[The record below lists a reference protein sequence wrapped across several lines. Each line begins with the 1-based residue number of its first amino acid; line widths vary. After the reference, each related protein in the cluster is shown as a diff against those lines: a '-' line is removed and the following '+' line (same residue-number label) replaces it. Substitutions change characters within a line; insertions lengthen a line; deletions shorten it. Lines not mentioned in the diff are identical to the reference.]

1 MQKYL
6 TDLNEYQ
13 QEAAVNYNG
22 ASLIIAGA
30 GSGKTR
36 VLTYRIAHMLNCG
49 VNPRSI
55 LALTFTNKASK
66 EMKERIRKLIGS
78 DIANYLWMGTFH
90 SVFAKILRFE
100 AASIGYTSQFTIYD
114 TDDSKSLI
122 KTIVKEMHLDK
133 DTYKPNE
140 IYNRISGA
148 KNNLI
153 TPEVYCATNE
163 YKEFDRMTKK
173 PELGRIYQ
181 IYVARCKKADA
192 MDFDDILVNMNILLR
207 NFPEVMIKYQ
217 KKFSYILVDEYQ
229 DTNYSQYLIIK
240 KLAAINKN
248 ICVVG
253 DDAQSIYA
261 FRGAK
266 IENILNFKNDYP
278 DYMLYKLEQNYRSTQ
293 NIVLAANS
301 LIKKNKEQIP
311 KKLFSDNEEGEKI
324 KILKSMSDTDESY
337 QVVGALL
344 DNIYQNKFDYS
355 DYAILYRTNAQSRSL
370 EEALR
375 KRNLPYRIYGGIS
388 FYQRKEIKDV
398 LAYFR
403 LAINNKDEEALKRVI
418 NYPARGIGDTTIE
431 KLIAGATAADVSLWN
446 VLLNPAEYGVSL
458 NSGTQTKLT
467 NFAGLIK
474 SFSARLQE
482 LDAYRLAMQIVAEAG
497 IMKELKEDKSPES
510 VSRSENIEELI
521 NGINEFVDLFNEEEG
536 MPGLD
541 AYMQNIALLTDMD
554 TDKPEDKNRISL
566 MTVHA
571 AKGLEFKC
579 VFIVGVEENLFPS
592 SMSNTTSK
600 EIEEERRLF
609 YVALTR
615 AEKFAYISFAL
626 SRFKWGQFTNSS
638 PSRFLK
644 DIDPNYLD
652 NNFID
657 EDDGF
662 EEDDLNDIEASPV
675 KFFKQKKFQAREKK
689 PFPVQTPQL
698 SNKFSRVKNT
708 EESISSENEIVET
721 DDVTGIQS
729 GMSVYHERFG
739 PGKVLQLEGKF
750 PNTKATIFFQSS
762 GQKQLLLKFAKLKI
776 IE

>member
-1 MQKYL
+1 
-6 TDLNEYQ
+6 
-13 QEAAVNYNG
+13 
-22 ASLIIAGA
+22 
-30 GSGKTR
+30 
-36 VLTYRIAHMLNCG
+36 
-49 VNPRSI
+49 
-55 LALTFTNKASK
+55 
-66 EMKERIRKLIGS
+66 
-78 DIANYLWMGTFH
+78 
-90 SVFAKILRFE
+90 
-100 AASIGYTSQFTIYD
+100 
-114 TDDSKSLI
+114 
-122 KTIVKEMHLDK
+122 
-133 DTYKPNE
+133 
-140 IYNRISGA
+140 
-148 KNNLI
+148 
-153 TPEVYCATNE
+153 
-163 YKEFDRMTKK
+163 
-173 PELGRIYQ
+173 
-181 IYVARCKKADA
+181 
-192 MDFDDILVNMNILLR
+192 
-207 NFPEVMIKYQ
+207 
-217 KKFSYILVDEYQ
+217 
-229 DTNYSQYLIIK
+229 
-240 KLAAINKN
+240 
-248 ICVVG
+248 
-253 DDAQSIYA
+253 
-261 FRGAK
+261 
-266 IENILNFKNDYP
+266 
-278 DYMLYKLEQNYRSTQ
+278 
-293 NIVLAANS
+293 
-301 LIKKNKEQIP
+301 
-311 KKLFSDNEEGEKI
+311 
-324 KILKSMSDTDESY
+324 
-337 QVVGALL
+337 
-344 DNIYQNKFDYS
+344 
-355 DYAILYRTNAQSRSL
+355 
-370 EEALR
+370 
-375 KRNLPYRIYGGIS
+375 
-388 FYQRKEIKDV
+388 
-398 LAYFR
+398 
-403 LAINNKDEEALKRVI
+403 
-418 NYPARGIGDTTIE
+418 
-431 KLIAGATAADVSLWN
+431 
-446 VLLNPAEYGVSL
+446 
-458 NSGTQTKLT
+458 
-467 NFAGLIK
+467 
-474 SFSARLQE
+474 
-482 LDAYRLAMQIVAEAG
+482 
-497 IMKELKEDKSPES
+497 
-510 VSRSENIEELI
+510 
-521 NGINEFVDLFNEEEG
+521 
-536 MPGLD
+536 
-541 AYMQNIALLTDMD
+541 MQNIALLTDMD

>member
-1 MQKYL
+1 MNLEELISKIKKYNPNAD
-6 TDLNEYQ
+6 TN
-13 QEAAVNYNG
+13 
-22 ASLIIAGA
+22 LIEKVYLFAEEKETLVFI
-30 GSGKTR
+30 SEGKDST
-36 VLTYRIAHMLNCG
+36 
-49 VNPRSI
+49 
-55 LALTFTNKASK
+55 
-66 EMKERIRKLIGS
+66 
-78 DIANYLWMGTFH
+78 
-90 SVFAKILRFE
+90 FE
-100 AASIGYTSQFTIYD
+100 AG
-114 TDDSKSLI
+114 
-122 KTIVKEMHLDK
+122 
-133 DTYKPNE
+133 
-140 IYNRISGA
+140 
-148 KNNLI
+148 
-153 TPEVYCATNE
+153 
-163 YKEFDRMTKK
+163 
-173 PELGRIYQ
+173 
-181 IYVARCKKADA
+181 
-192 MDFDDILVNMNILLR
+192 
-207 NFPEVMIKYQ
+207 
-217 KKFSYILVDEYQ
+217 
-229 DTNYSQYLIIK
+229 
-240 KLAAINKN
+240 
-248 ICVVG
+248 
-253 DDAQSIYA
+253 
-261 FRGAK
+261 
-266 IENILNFKNDYP
+266 
-278 DYMLYKLEQNYRSTQ
+278 
-293 NIVLAANS
+293 
-301 LIKKNKEQIP
+301 
-311 KKLFSDNEEGEKI
+311 KI